1 MEEFTFYTQTM
12 AKVYADQGNLKKAAK
27 IYKYI
32 LKQYPDRIDIKN
44 ELFEIEA
51 GLKKKKL
58 EDLVPLLVKW
68 IDLMLKY
75 DKLQRLE
82 KFQKKG

>member
-32 LKQYPDRIDIKN
+32 LKQYPDRIDIQN